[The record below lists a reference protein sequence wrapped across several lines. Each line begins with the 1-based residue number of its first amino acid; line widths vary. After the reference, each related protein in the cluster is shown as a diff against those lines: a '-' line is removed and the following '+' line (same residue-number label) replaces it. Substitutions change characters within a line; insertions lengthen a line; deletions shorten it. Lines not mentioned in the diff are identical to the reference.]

1 MCASPLHPPRY
12 RLSASAPA
20 RTNFSRRW
28 TANPSVID
36 FPSTAVPQA
45 SRVAGASSLRF
56 WLIAERNPRLP
67 ADLPN
72 PADDQGR
79 AAWVTQPNAG
89 WLKKISYKS
98 ATARTRNTNAVG
110 GISVEPPRFGARA
123 GRSAIGA
130 PLSLQFIPPNDSFPP
145 RADQSVRLRGP
156 RYEPRL
162 SPWLSPMLWS
172 RPWAAPLSKGG
183 CDRFLVSS
191 MTGPRRQ
198 GRSRPSGCEP
208 RRSEVRRQRGRHRRA
223 EAGGLRERRLVSICG
238 PLRRHERFH

>member
-1 MCASPLHPPRY
+1 VCASPLHPPRY

-45 SRVAGASSLRF
+45 SRVAGASSLRL